1 MTRVPSKSGLT
12 PGLYAR
18 GATLIELVIV
28 MSLIAIIAAIAS
40 IAIREPLQSYADTSR
55 RAELTDLADTAVR
68 RLGRDLHLAL
78 PNSTRVKSVGTT
90 KYLEFLP
97 IRTGGRYRANEMVG
111 VTQAN
116 FLDFSGADDAF
127 NMLGAPSAVVGQAI
141 VLGDIVVVR
150 NESATLARS
159 NAYTFNHSGSDA
171 SGTTYDCTSATGAN
185 CNTSQVTA
193 APVDAGGPATVAGK
207 EFKITIDSRLFNAS
221 SGRGIP
227 SPGNRF
233 YVITNSPVSFVCT
246 PNAVLDG
253 NGDATG
259 TLTRVTGYA
268 IQFGQPTAFAGATS
282 SVLANNIAE
291 CDLDYDD
298 LALGRNGLVAIR
310 LKLTRG
316 NESVS
321 LYYEAHVNNAP

>member
-1 MTRVPSKSGLT
+1 MKRDLSCQSGL
-12 PGLYAR
+12 R

-28 MSLIAIIAAIAS
+28 MSLIGIIAAVAAV
-40 IAIREPLQSYADTSR
+40 AIREPLQSYADTSR

-68 RLGRDLHLAL
+68 RLGRDLQLAL
-78 PNSTRVKSVGTT
+78 PNSTRVTT
-90 KYLEFLP
+90 SGGSKYLEFLQ
-97 IRTGGRYRANEMVG
+97 IRTGGRYRANDIG
-111 VTQAN
+111 AAQAD
-116 FLDFSGADDAF
+116 FLDFTAADNAF
-127 NMLGAPSAVVGQAI
+127 NMLGVPSAVTGQVI
-141 VLGDIVVVR
+141 VPNQDIVVVR

-159 NAYTFNHSGSDA
+159 NAYTYHQSDLA
-171 SGTTYDCTSATGAN
+171 TGYDCNTSTGAN
-185 CNTSQVTA
+185 CNSAQVTA
-193 APVDAGGPATVAGK
+193 GPAGTGAPVAGK
-207 EFKITIDSRLFNAS
+207 EFKISIESRLFNAS

-233 YVITNSPVSFVCT
+233 YVITSSPVSMVCT
-246 PNAVLDG
+246 PNAVLNA

-259 TLTRVTGYA
+259 TLTRMTGYA
-268 IQFGQPTAFAGATS
+268 IQFTQPTPPAGGTS
-282 SVLANNIAE
+282 SVLANNVAE